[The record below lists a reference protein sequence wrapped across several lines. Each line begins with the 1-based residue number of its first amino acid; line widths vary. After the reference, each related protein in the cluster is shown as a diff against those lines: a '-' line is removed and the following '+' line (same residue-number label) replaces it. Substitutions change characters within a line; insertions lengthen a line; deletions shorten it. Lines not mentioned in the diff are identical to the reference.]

1 MRSLTVGVAHE
12 LRDNCGIRP
21 APNPVSDKA
30 RLAPHSAHRKLVVPN
45 PETDK
50 PQDKS
55 TQEAD
60 AKLANPARRPRLGWA
75 ALLAR
80 VFGVD
85 ATQCACG
92 GKLTVLAAIMDET
105 QIRRIL
111 DHMGLPSHVPKFAPA

>member
-1 MRSLTVGVAHE
+1 MEFVEKIVAIIPQPRIHGTRFHGV
-12 LRDNCGIRP
+12 
-21 APNPVSDKA
+21 
-30 RLAPHSAHRKLVVPN
+30 LAPHSAHRKLVVPN